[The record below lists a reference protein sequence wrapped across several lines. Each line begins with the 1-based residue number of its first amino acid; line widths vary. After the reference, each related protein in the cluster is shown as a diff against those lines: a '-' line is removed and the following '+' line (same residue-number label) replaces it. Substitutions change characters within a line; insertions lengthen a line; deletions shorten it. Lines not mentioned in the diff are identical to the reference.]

1 MDIRQI
7 VLDLCA
13 LNDEQE
19 WFEFKQNWFQPEALG
34 EYVSAL
40 SNAAAF
46 HYKKYAFFIWGV
58 NDETHEIVGTTFNQY
73 CEYNK
78 EPYQNYLAR
87 NLSPSINF
95 SFEETEIY
103 GKRVVG
109 LVIPAATEIPTAFK
123 EKRFLRIGSSKCNM
137 KDYPKREIELFK
149 ILDGRTETIET
160 VPAKYQDL
168 TFQKLFGYYGSKGI
182 VLNQKTFI
190 KNLGLKTEEGEF
202 NILAQL
208 LSDNSHFPLR
218 VSIFDGE
225 TKGSNLFSVRE
236 FGNDCLLYSLDE
248 LLRYGDVLNLIQTDE
263 TDRVVERKEVPL
275 FDNKAF
281 REAIINAVLHNKW
294 VEGNEPM
301 ISVFSDRIE
310 ILSRGTLAPAQTM
323 EGFFLGESIPVNEKL
338 SEIFLQL
345 HISEKSGRGVP
356 KITEMYGKD
365 AFSFRENSI
374 VVTIPFE
381 RINKVGNKVG
391 KKVGDKK
398 PLNSRRQKIIA
409 EMRDNP
415 NITTAEL
422 HNILSSRKALK
433 NRKLGALL
441 DNLQENDI
449 LISCEISRLG
459 RSLLEVMRILE
470 TCLNKNCQVWTIK
483 ENYRL
488 GNDIQSKV
496 LAFAF
501 GLAAEIERNLISQ
514 RTKSSLANLKASG
527 KKLGRP
533 FSAESKKLKLSKN
546 TRKIKNLL
554 AKGISKSQIAKILGV
569 QRSTLRRFI
578 KRMA

>member
-1 MDIRQI
+1 MDIKQI

-19 WFEFKQNWFQPEALG
+19 WFEFKENWFQPDALG
-34 EYVSAL
+34 EYISAL

-46 HYKKYAFFIWGV
+46 HYKKYGFFIWGV

-73 CEYNK
+73 ADHNK

-87 NLSPSINF
+87 NLSPSVNF
-95 SFEETEIY
+95 SFEEEEIE
-103 GKRVVG
+103 GKRVVV

-123 EKRFLRIGSSKCNM
+123 EKRYIRIGSSKCNI

-160 VPAKYQDL
+160 LPAKYQEL

-182 VLNQKTFI
+182 VLNQQTFI
-190 KNLGLKTEEGEF
+190 KNLGLRNEDGEF

-218 VSIFDGE
+218 VSIFDGK

-236 FGNDCLLYSLDE
+236 FGNNCLLYSLDE
-248 LLRYGDVLNLIQTDE
+248 LLRYGDVLNIIQADE
-263 TDRVVERKEVPL
+263 TDRVVERKEVAL

-281 REAIINAVLHNKW
+281 REAMINAVLHNKW
-294 VEGNEPM
+294 AEGNEPM

-323 EGFFLGESIPVNEKL
+323 EGFYLGESVPVNEKL

-356 KITEMYGKD
+356 KIIEMYGKD

-381 RINKVGNKVG
+381 RVDKAMREVRNKVRNKT
-391 KKVGDKK
+391 K
-398 PLNSRRQKIIA
+398 LNARRQAMISEI
-409 EMRDNP
+409 RDNP
-415 NITTAEL
+415 NITTSEFSK
-422 HNILSSRKALK
+422 IL
-433 NRKLGALL
+433 G
-441 DNLQENDI
+441 
-449 LISCEISRLG
+449 IS
-459 RSLLEVMRILE
+459 E
-470 TCLNKNCQVWTIK
+470 TSI
-483 ENYRL
+483 Y
-488 GNDIQSKV
+488 
-496 LAFAF
+496 
-501 GLAAEIERNLISQ
+501 
-514 RTKSSLANLKASG
+514 
-527 KKLGRP
+527 
-533 FSAESKKLKLSKN
+533 
-546 TRKIKNLL
+546 KNLL
-554 AKGISKSQIAKILGV
+554 FLRENRYIERVGSKKAGYWKILDE
-569 QRSTLRRFI
+569 
-578 KRMA
+578 

>member
-1 MDIRQI
+1 M
-7 VLDLCA
+7 
-13 LNDEQE
+13 
-19 WFEFKQNWFQPEALG
+19 
-34 EYVSAL
+34 
-40 SNAAAF
+40 
-46 HYKKYAFFIWGV
+46 
-58 NDETHEIVGTTFNQY
+58 
-73 CEYNK
+73 
-78 EPYQNYLAR
+78 
-87 NLSPSINF
+87 
-95 SFEETEIY
+95 
-103 GKRVVG
+103 
-109 LVIPAATEIPTAFK
+109 VIPAATEIPTAFK

-501 GLAAEIERNLISQ
+501 GLAAEIERNLISE
-514 RTKSSLANLKASG
+514 RTKNSLQRLKDEG
-527 KKLGRP
+527 KHLGRP
-533 FSAESKKLKLSKN
+533 HGFSYQKLKSKHN
-546 TRKIKNLL
+546 KIIELLDKNV
-554 AKGISKSQIAKILGV
+554 SKAEIARLMGCSWI
-569 QRSTLRRFI
+569 TLHRYI
-578 KRMA
+578 NSSI

>member
-1 MDIRQI
+1 MDIKQI

-13 LNDEQE
+13 LSDEQE
-19 WFEFKQNWFQPEALG
+19 WFEFKENWFQPEALG

-46 HYKKYAFFIWGV
+46 HYKKYAYFIWGV
-58 NDETHEIVGTTFNQY
+58 NDTTHEIVGTTFNQY

-103 GKRVVG
+103 GKKVVG

-160 VPAKYQDL
+160 VPAKYQEL

-248 LLRYGDVLNLIQTDE
+248 LLRYGDVLNLIQADE

-281 REAIINAVLHNKW
+281 REAVINAVLHNKW

-310 ILSRGTLAPAQTM
+310 KFIPPKKGRKHILYIIRELIDFKAESRRTDIRLGLEYLTNVMKRRCTAFLLSDFIDQGNFKNAMTIANRKHDMVAIQVYDRRVEELPAIGLM
-323 EGFFLGESIPVNEKL
+323 
-338 SEIFLQL
+338 
-345 HISEKSGRGVP
+345 
-356 KITEMYGKD
+356 KIKD
-365 AFSFRENSI
+365 AETGHEQWI
-374 VVTIPFE
+374 DT
-381 RINKVGNKVG
+381 
-391 KKVGDKK
+391 
-398 PLNSRRQKIIA
+398 
-409 EMRDNP
+409 
-415 NITTAEL
+415 
-422 HNILSSRKALK
+422 SSRAVRRAHHDWWVNKQVELNETFTKSNVDNVSVRTDQDYVKALM
-433 NRKLGALL
+433 
-441 DNLQENDI
+441 NL
-449 LISCEISRLG
+449 
-459 RSLLEVMRILE
+459 
-470 TCLNKNCQVWTIK
+470 
-483 ENYRL
+483 
-488 GNDIQSKV
+488 
-496 LAFAF
+496 FAK
-501 GLAAEIERNLISQ
+501 RN
-514 RTKSSLANLKASG
+514 
-527 KKLGRP
+527 
-533 FSAESKKLKLSKN
+533 
-546 TRKIKNLL
+546 
-554 AKGISKSQIAKILGV
+554 
-569 QRSTLRRFI
+569 
-578 KRMA
+578 

>member
-1 MDIRQI
+1 MDIKQI

-13 LNDEQE
+13 LSDEQE
-19 WFEFKQNWFQPEALG
+19 WFEFKENWFQPEALG

-46 HYKKYAFFIWGV
+46 HYKKYAYFIWGV
-58 NDETHEIVGTTFNQY
+58 NDTTHEIVGTTFNQY

-160 VPAKYQDL
+160 VPAKYQEL

-248 LLRYGDVLNLIQTDE
+248 LLRYGDVLNLIQADE

-281 REAIINAVLHNKW
+281 REAVINAVLHNKW

-310 ILSRGTLAPAQTM
+310 KFIPPKKGRKHILYIIRELIDFKAESRRTDIRLGLEYLTNVMKRRCTAFLLSDFIDQGNFKNAMTIANRKHDMVAIQVYDRRVEELPAIGLM
-323 EGFFLGESIPVNEKL
+323 
-338 SEIFLQL
+338 
-345 HISEKSGRGVP
+345 
-356 KITEMYGKD
+356 KIKD
-365 AFSFRENSI
+365 AETGHEQWI
-374 VVTIPFE
+374 DT
-381 RINKVGNKVG
+381 
-391 KKVGDKK
+391 
-398 PLNSRRQKIIA
+398 
-409 EMRDNP
+409 
-415 NITTAEL
+415 
-422 HNILSSRKALK
+422 SSRAVRRAHHDWWVNKQVELNETFTKSNVDNVSVRTDQDYVKALM
-433 NRKLGALL
+433 
-441 DNLQENDI
+441 NL
-449 LISCEISRLG
+449 
-459 RSLLEVMRILE
+459 
-470 TCLNKNCQVWTIK
+470 
-483 ENYRL
+483 
-488 GNDIQSKV
+488 
-496 LAFAF
+496 FAK
-501 GLAAEIERNLISQ
+501 RN
-514 RTKSSLANLKASG
+514 
-527 KKLGRP
+527 
-533 FSAESKKLKLSKN
+533 
-546 TRKIKNLL
+546 
-554 AKGISKSQIAKILGV
+554 
-569 QRSTLRRFI
+569 
-578 KRMA
+578 